1 MQTGI
6 YEELITQL
14 VSEKINTLDK
24 NSFSIHTSTLDKSE
38 AADTLSKHLAFTIK
52 NALNFIKGD
61 HQIENQIAIAN
72 KIILV
77 LKEELKHEE
86 FENDLIDIEG
96 TILNAVF
103 SKVDAQFSNLDLR
116 LKEITPYTRLTHSE
130 LFTGGNVGL
139 SLESELKKEIL
150 SSDSIDLLV
159 SFVKFKGI
167 IILEKE
173 LREFTQNGGQL
184 RLITTTYMGATDYKA
199 IHLLSQLPN
208 TKIKISYNS
217 GNERLHAK
225 AYLFKRKTG
234 FHTGYIGSSNFSRSA
249 LTDGLEW
256 NLKITTKEV
265 SHIIDKFQKTFD
277 TYWQNEEFEIYKE
290 EESKIKLIE
299 ALSHSKNKQSP
310 ELKISYFD
318 VKPFHF
324 QLEIL
329 EQLEVER
336 TEHQR
341 YRNLVVAATGTGKTV
356 ISAFDFKRFLSTN
369 PTAKLLFL
377 AHRKEI
383 LIQSRST
390 FSYILKDS
398 DFGELWVDGDVP
410 ARYNHVFASVQT
422 LKNQINELN
431 LSKDFFDYI
440 VIDECH
446 HLTANS
452 YRDIINY
459 FTPQI
464 LLGLTATP
472 ERMDGGDIQEDFHN
486 RIAAEIRLPEAMN
499 KKLLC
504 PFQYFG
510 ISDSVDLD
518 KVNWERGRYVASEI
532 SALYTAND
540 RRVSEIINALEKYT
554 KDIQTVTC
562 VGFCITVE
570 HAKYMASKF
579 SLAGLKSA
587 YLTSENNNER
597 HTLRN
602 EFIQKKI
609 NYLFVVDIFNEGI
622 DIPEIDT
629 VLFLRPT
636 ESLTVFLQQLGR
648 GLRLSENKD
657 SLTVLDFVGN
667 CRPEY
672 NFQDKFRAL
681 VGKTS
686 TPISKEIEDDFPH
699 LPLGCSIILEKKAK
713 TIILSNI
720 QQAISLNRNQIIN
733 KIKTFKHQS
742 SLELNLNNFIR
753 FTNIQLQTLYK
764 KGSWS
769 KLCYEAGLL
778 PNFTEVNDLE
788 ITRAV
793 LNKWLACNSISYFK
807 FILSLAEKNFKIMDE
822 SFDEIENQMLL
833 MLYYDVWQEA
843 SRFNS
848 LEESIVAIGRN
859 KYLVLE
865 IIAIMNILIDKVS
878 HKEIDIELPYQQPL
892 KLHSRYT
899 RDQILAAIGLSTFE
913 RKSPSREGVAIN
925 EKINTEILFINLIK
939 SEENF
944 SPTTMYDDYAISE
957 TLFHWQSQN
966 SAGPETKKGK
976 SYINHQK
983 NNKKILLF
991 VREKHTDEFGQRH
1004 GFVFVGEGK
1013 LIEYSGA
1020 KPMNIK
1026 WELCEPL
1033 PNYLWKEAAKLRVG

>member
-1 MQTGI
+1 MGN
-6 YEELITQL
+6 LL
-14 VSEKINTLDK
+14 
-24 NSFSIHTSTLDKSE
+24 
-38 AADTLSKHLAFTIK
+38 
-52 NALNFIKGD
+52 
-61 HQIENQIAIAN
+61 EN
-72 KIILV
+72 
-77 LKEELKHEE
+77 
-86 FENDLIDIEG
+86 
-96 TILNAVF
+96 
-103 SKVDAQFSNLDLR
+103 
-116 LKEITPYTRLTHSE
+116 
-130 LFTGGNVGL
+130 
-139 SLESELKKEIL
+139 LKKYPLLRKYFVLFLTFSIL
-150 SSDSIDLLV
+150 SSCHHAYTPSRIDGKNIPINANQNKATEIEHV
-159 SFVKFKGI
+159 I
-167 IILEKE
+167 QPYRDHLEKE

-459 FTPQI
+459 FTPKI

-472 ERMDGGDIQEDFHN
+472 ERMGGGDIQEDFHN

-532 SALYTAND
+532 SALYTTND

-554 KDIQTVTC
+554 KDIHHQL
-562 VGFCITVE
+562 IT
-570 HAKYMASKF
+570 
-579 SLAGLKSA
+579 
-587 YLTSENNNER
+587 
-597 HTLRN
+597 
-602 EFIQKKI
+602 I
-609 NYLFVVDIFNEGI
+609 
-622 DIPEIDT
+622 
-629 VLFLRPT
+629 
-636 ESLTVFLQQLGR
+636 LG
-648 GLRLSENKD
+648 
-657 SLTVLDFVGN
+657 
-667 CRPEY
+667 
-672 NFQDKFRAL
+672 
-681 VGKTS
+681 
-686 TPISKEIEDDFPH
+686 
-699 LPLGCSIILEKKAK
+699 
-713 TIILSNI
+713 
-720 QQAISLNRNQIIN
+720 
-733 KIKTFKHQS
+733 
-742 SLELNLNNFIR
+742 
-753 FTNIQLQTLYK
+753 
-764 KGSWS
+764 
-769 KLCYEAGLL
+769 
-778 PNFTEVNDLE
+778 
-788 ITRAV
+788 
-793 LNKWLACNSISYFK
+793 
-807 FILSLAEKNFKIMDE
+807 
-822 SFDEIENQMLL
+822 
-833 MLYYDVWQEA
+833 
-843 SRFNS
+843 
-848 LEESIVAIGRN
+848 
-859 KYLVLE
+859 
-865 IIAIMNILIDKVS
+865 
-878 HKEIDIELPYQQPL
+878 
-892 KLHSRYT
+892 
-899 RDQILAAIGLSTFE
+899 
-913 RKSPSREGVAIN
+913 
-925 EKINTEILFINLIK
+925 
-939 SEENF
+939 
-944 SPTTMYDDYAISE
+944 
-957 TLFHWQSQN
+957 
-966 SAGPETKKGK
+966 
-976 SYINHQK
+976 
-983 NNKKILLF
+983 
-991 VREKHTDEFGQRH
+991 
-1004 GFVFVGEGK
+1004 
-1013 LIEYSGA
+1013 
-1020 KPMNIK
+1020 
-1026 WELCEPL
+1026 
-1033 PNYLWKEAAKLRVG
+1033 